1 MSIRR
6 GQAWGDQGPL
16 HIGGLS
22 VTTDAEV
29 RAVVEEAM
37 RAHVDPPPVGLLG
50 GDLCTTL
57 GGRGDRERLAT
68 DDAVRLVVDVAHVV
82 LDDLTEHWFVAH
94 LVARRAWWRGRV
106 VAVMN
111 AAYIGSWNIA
121 PRAHPGDGVLDVLD
135 ADLSLSD
142 RRKAR
147 ARLPLG
153 THVPHPAI
161 RGSRPR
167 VFDVELDRPTP
178 IWLDGERVGR
188 AHRVHVEVVPDA
200 LVVVV

>member
-16 HIGGLS
+16 PIGGLS

-37 RAHVDPPPVGLLG
+37 RAHVAPPPGGLLG